1 MTKPRHLAG
10 RDGAAREGAGRE
22 AARRA
27 PTVAEDPWQNS
38 AFDEAMQRGLRE
50 RRRHEEIFNRYRT
63 RWDEAAEAAARGDD
77 FPYRQL
83 ADALRRLMRS

>member
-1 MTKPRHLAG
+1 MSRPRHLAG
-10 RDGAAREGAGRE
+10 RDRE

-27 PTVAEDPWQNS
+27 PSAPDDPWQNS
-38 AFDEAMQRGLRE
+38 ALDEAMQRGLRE
-50 RRRHEEIFNRYRT
+50 RRRHAEIFDRFRT
-63 RWDEAAEAAARGDD
+63 RWDEAAEAAAKGDD